1 MIAALLAGALTGA
14 LVAGAGGAIVRGG
27 GVVVSVLVMTC
38 RVVVLLWVV
47 VVLLGCVGS
56 QVGACLVSRC
66 KYHVGVVA
74 L

>member
-14 LVAGAGGAIVRGG
+14 LVAGAGGTIVRG
-27 GVVVSVLVMTC
+27 GVVVSLFVMTG
-38 RVVVLLWVV
+38 RVVVLLWVEV
-47 VVLLGCVGS
+47 VIVGCIGS